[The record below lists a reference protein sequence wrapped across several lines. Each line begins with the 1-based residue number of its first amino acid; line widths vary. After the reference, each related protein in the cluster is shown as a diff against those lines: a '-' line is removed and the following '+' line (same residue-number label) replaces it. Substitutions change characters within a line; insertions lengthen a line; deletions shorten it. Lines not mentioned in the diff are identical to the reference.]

1 MVTSGTSLFPLNIGN
16 DKLLHLAREI
26 AIDHYS
32 IEDILKNLQI
42 STKEWESIQKSD
54 AFQALLAEQIQAWHS
69 VTNTH
74 ERTKLKAAS
83 LIEHWLPEA
92 YARLSDQSEAL
103 PGKAKLFEVLMKLAG
118 MGLTQNGAGEGGGER
133 FSVTINLG
141 ADSKLTFEKE
151 LPAKVIEGAS
161 VEVKDD

>member
-1 MVTSGTSLFPLNIGN
+1 MVTESTSSSVLSIGN

-92 YARLSDQSEAL
+92 YARLSDRDEAL

-118 MGLTQNGAGEGGGER
+118 MGQPQNAGSEGGGEK

-151 LPAKVIEGAS
+151 LPAKVIEGAT
-161 VEVKDD
+161 VEIAND